1 MAGALD
7 GKVAVV
13 TGGGSGIGE
22 AIARAFADEG
32 CRVVIAGRRAEAIE
46 RVAAETGGTAVVTDV
61 AAEGDV
67 AALMAAAAGAD
78 GAIDVLVNNA
88 GITGPVSNAEDLDMA
103 AWDETVAI
111 NLRGVIL
118 CIKHAAPY
126 LKRRGGAIVNMSSLM
141 GLRGYPMRSAYSATK
156 FAVIGLTQ
164 AVAHELGQHGVRVNA
179 LCPGAVNGELMTRV
193 IAARA
198 AAEGRPEA
206 DIIRANYTDVA
217 AMRKWVEPEEVAAA
231 AVFLASD
238 ASSAITA
245 ESIKVDAGRM

>member
-1 MAGALD
+1 MGSRLKN
-7 GKVAVV
+7 KVAVV

-32 CRVVIAGRRAEAIE
+32 CRVVISGRRAAQIE
-46 RVAAETGGTAVVTDV
+46 KVAEEIAGTAIVADV
-61 AAEGDV
+61 SVEKDV
-67 AALMAAAAGAD
+67 AALMTAAAGSD
-78 GAIDVLVNNA
+78 GTIDILINNA
-88 GITGPVSNAEDLDMA
+88 GITGPVANAEDLDML

-118 CIKHAAPY
+118 CIKHAAPF
-126 LKRRGGAIVNMSSLM
+126 LKVQGGSIINMSSLM

-156 FAVIGLTQ
+156 FAVIGITQ
-164 AVAHELGQHGVRVNA
+164 AIAHELGPHGVRVNA

-198 AAEGRPEA
+198 AAEARSEEE
-206 DIIRANYTDVA
+206 IIRANYTDVA
-217 AMRKWVEPEEVAAA
+217 AMRKWVEPEEVAAT
-231 AVFLASD
+231 AVFLASEA
-238 ASSAITA
+238 ASSITA